1 MGQFIL
7 KHSWVTQK
15 NTWHT
20 GRCPEYKYY
29 NYFVKYSWEQGSSGR
44 VRKLR
49 PLSFRLLTIPVLVST
64 WFSLIFLIKFKKK
77 NSHQSQLHFGRPRE
91 VGFFLSLHKNAH
103 EQETPSPLVCPLF
116 SQQHHNTS
124 DTRFGGCRGDRKQF
138 SETSWVTYTLAQSW
152 HHLSRESLRSH
163 R

>member
-77 NSHQSQLHFGRPRE
+77 KFSPISAVFRATKGSGFFSKLAQKCSWAGNTQSSCVSFILTATSQHFWHPIWGVQGGQKAILWDQLGDLHFSSI
-91 VGFFLSLHKNAH
+91 L
-103 EQETPSPLVCPLF
+103 TPSI
-116 SQQHHNTS
+116 
-124 DTRFGGCRGDRKQF
+124 
-138 SETSWVTYTLAQSW
+138 
-152 HHLSRESLRSH
+152 
-163 R
+163 